1 MWSAYCCGP
10 KSTSWRRAPLYGPVR
25 FKLIF
30 RHLLSK
36 TTNRE
41 FCIHFHGLLF
51 NNAFPNDTW
60 CHLNF
65 DLIKLLVEI
74 CPTILISDLY
84 SNKSSENQ
92 TVLVCSLCNMQ
103 YLCSISLVKFEVR
116 IRSDGGHFMCQ
127 KLITQIPVG
136 RFSTSVSILDIPI
149 QKQSW
154 WLPGS
159 RNK

>member
-1 MWSAYCCGP
+1 MKHREVCRKDLWEYEAWSNH
-10 KSTSWRRAPLYGPVR
+10 VR
-25 FKLIF
+25 NTVSHPRQIQFSIFKPIF

-92 TVLVCSLCNMQ
+92 TVLVCSFCNMQ
-103 YLCSISLVKFEVR
+103 YLCSISLVKF
-116 IRSDGGHFMCQ
+116 Q
-127 KLITQIPVG
+127 
-136 RFSTSVSILDIPI
+136 
-149 QKQSW
+149 W
-154 WLPGS
+154 
-159 RNK
+159 